1 MSNIEPCTRLADYN
15 HIMLEFFLF
24 LFYGVNVSHCG
35 FTVTDV
41 TIIVDPRLATIAAMV
56 LTAQLDTSA
65 TVLAVSVVVVEVAER
80 WSA

>member
-1 MSNIEPCTRLADYN
+1 M
-15 HIMLEFFLF
+15 F

-56 LTAQLDTSA
+56 LTAQVDTST
-65 TVLAVSVVVVEVAER
+65 TVVAVMVVVVEVAER
-80 WSA
+80 

>member
-1 MSNIEPCTRLADYN
+1 M
-15 HIMLEFFLF
+15 FFF
-24 LFYGVNVSHCG
+24 FVPRVGVSHYE

-41 TIIVDPRLATIAAMV
+41 APLVRPRLATIAAMV
-56 LTAQLDTSA
+56 LTAQVDTSA

>member
-1 MSNIEPCTRLADYN
+1 M
-15 HIMLEFFLF
+15 FLF
-24 LFYGVNVSHCG
+24 FILRVCVSHFL

-41 TIIVDPRLATIAAMV
+41 TPLVGPWLATIAAMV
-56 LTAQLDTSA
+56 LTAQVDTSA

>member
-15 HIMLEFFLF
+15 HI
-24 LFYGVNVSHCG
+24 NVSHCG

-56 LTAQLDTSA
+56 LTAQVDTST
-65 TVLAVSVVVVEVAER
+65 TVVAVMVVVVEVAER
-80 WSA
+80 